1 MKKRIHLKK
10 SKNFQLFV
18 ISKKNIFLIVFIFVG
33 IGVVLFLNFINN
45 KFTPIL
51 LENAEL
57 EINKFSTIM
66 INKAISQVLEDKIN
80 VDDIFETVKNND
92 GVIQTIDFN
101 PIVVNQV
108 LNIATT
114 VVQNNLK
121 LLEDGDLDSIG
132 IYDMDFPE
140 DRLKDLEKGIILR
153 MPIGLVASNT
163 ILSNLGPEIPVR
175 LHYIGDVNSNIT
187 TKVTQYG
194 INNAMVE
201 VGVHLEMTAQ
211 IILPF
216 VTKKKV
222 LDCDIPIAIKIIQ
235 GSVPN
240 YYGSGLLK
248 DSSLYSIPF
257 NNY

>member
-1 MKKRIHLKK
+1 MKKRIRLKK
-10 SKNFQLFV
+10 KNNLIGKALSKGKMF
-18 ISKKNIFLIVFIFVG
+18 IIVFIFVG
-33 IGVVLFLNFINN
+33 VGVYMFLNFINS

-57 EINKFSTIM
+57 EINKFSTIV
-66 INKAISQVLEDKIN
+66 INKAIAQVLEDKIN
-80 VDDIFETVKNND
+80 VDEIFDTIKNND
-92 GVIQTIDFN
+92 GVIQMIDFN
-101 PIVVNQV
+101 PIVVNQI

-121 LLEDGDLDSIG
+121 LLEDGDLDSVG
-132 IYDMDFPE
+132 IYDMNFPE
-140 DRLKDLEKGIILR
+140 DRIEDLEKGIILR
-153 MPIGLVASNT
+153 VPIGILSDNT
-163 ILSNLGPEIPVR
+163 ILSNLGPKIPVR

-187 TKVTQYG
+187 TNVTQYG

-216 VTKKKV
+216 ITEKKI
-222 LDCDIPIAIKIIQ
+222 LECDIPIAIKIIQ

-240 YYGSGLLK
+240 YYGNGLLK
-248 DSSLYSIPF
+248 DSSLYSVPF
-257 NNY
+257 DN